1 MQDILKKQAE
11 DEIAEIKQR
20 YIGELSFSTLE
31 REEKTR
37 LINKAMG
44 RVRKLRI
51 EKKDKED
58 KFKKE
63 KDSLERSLKNHED
76 DIQETLSK
84 ISEIQALLEE
94 QKENENCERE
104 RFSMIQADQEALME
118 KLNKEEAGLNQVFNK
133 AEYLKTEV
141 VKYMDLKS
149 VKKNLCVVCN
159 NVLASEIPE
168 DFKEIK
174 AGKGNDEISRNICTC
189 RIS

>member
-1 MQDILKKQAE
+1 
-11 DEIAEIKQR
+11 
-20 YIGELSFSTLE
+20 
-31 REEKTR
+31 
-37 LINKAMG
+37 
-44 RVRKLRI
+44 
-51 EKKDKED
+51 
-58 KFKKE
+58 
-63 KDSLERSLKNHED
+63 
-76 DIQETLSK
+76 
-84 ISEIQALLEE
+84 
-94 QKENENCERE
+94 
-104 RFSMIQADQEALME
+104 MIQADQEALME